1 MKAPPF
7 VMKCL
12 IAAVHIVID
21 LGSIKV
27 ADSCRSIVEHS
38 GQICLDIPDLCGI
51 TFKAPKVVLDM
62 FAVEFQETASYRFHS
77 HILLTN
83 SDLIP

>member
-1 MKAPPF
+1 M
-7 VMKCL
+7 
-12 IAAVHIVID
+12 ID

-38 GQICLDIPDLCGI
+38 GKICLDIPDLCGI
-51 TFKAPKVVLDM
+51 TFKAPKDVLDM
-62 FAVEFQETASYRFHS
+62 LAVDFQKTASYRFRR
-77 HILLTN
+77 HILLTD